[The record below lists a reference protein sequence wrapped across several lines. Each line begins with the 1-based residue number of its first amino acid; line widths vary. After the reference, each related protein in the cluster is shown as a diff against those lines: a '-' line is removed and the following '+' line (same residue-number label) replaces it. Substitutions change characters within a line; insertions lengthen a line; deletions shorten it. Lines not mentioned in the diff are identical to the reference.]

1 MVRGSKQQ
9 HASFAKGGRFFI
21 NSSRKSYAYNAWF
34 CIKIELSSFFFLTVI
49 LISLKLMNTVYVHF
63 F

>member
-21 NSSRKSYAYNAWF
+21 NSSRKSYVYNAWF
-34 CIKIELSSFFFLTVI
+34 CIELSNFLFSLDCKFN
-49 LISLKLMNTVYVHF
+49 LIEVKEYCLCPLL
-63 F
+63 